1 MEHCECNYIP
11 HILQYAEMGDLA
23 AMVAPRPLR
32 FINGERD
39 ASFPIEATR
48 QQFETV
54 RAAYTLLDASERL
67 SLSVHPGEHAYN
79 HAFCHEWLKKW
90 L

>member
-1 MEHCECNYIP
+1 
-11 HILQYAEMGDLA
+11 MGDLA

-32 FINGERD
+32 FINGEHD
-39 ASFPIEATR
+39 VSFPIEATR

-54 RAAYTLLDASERL
+54 RAAYTLLDASQRL
-67 SLSVHPGEHAYN
+67 SLAVHPGAHAYN